1 MTNLKNLL
9 NQKQTLEN
17 QLTDLN
23 KQIFEAQAIDKFG
36 INLDSKKTLTLNK
49 NSMKYKLNNTT
60 TTINGKTLYQIEA
73 LKDFDG
79 IFKGIAGGFVES
91 ETNLS
96 QEGNCW
102 IFGGVKIYGDA
113 SLSGNLKIAGQSQ
126 ICGDV
131 KIDDERQETKVLGF
145 FNEIINEQ
153 NKVIFQ
159 DTCLKKGI
167 DY

>member
-1 MTNLKNLL
+1 V
-9 NQKQTLEN
+9 
-17 QLTDLN
+17 
-23 KQIFEAQAIDKFG
+23 AYA
-36 INLDSKKTLTLNK
+36 SKKKLLTLNN
-49 NSMKYKLNNTT
+49 NSMKYKLNKTT
-60 TTINGKTLYQIEA
+60 TTVNGKTLFQIEA

-79 IFKGIAGGFVES
+79 IFKGMAGGFVES
-91 ETNLS
+91 EANLS

-102 IFGGVKIYGDA
+102 IFGGVKIHGDA
-113 SLSGNLKIAGQSQ
+113 ALSGNIKIAGQSQ

-131 KIDDERQETKVLGF
+131 KIDGERQETKVLGF

-159 DTCLKKGI
+159 DTCLKKGV